1 MNGAGGSRRTREN
14 KVKNP
19 GRTDPSEQIGEIIGG
34 QLNIPQD
41 GSQ

>member
-19 GRTDPSEQIGEIIGG
+19 RRTDPSEQIDEFFGG
-34 QLNIPQD
+34 QLNISQD
-41 GSQ
+41 GS